1 VQRIVRGAYGVR
13 SRVPAWAWRG
23 LAAALVVVIA
33 AFYLGGAARQG
44 ASGYPLD
51 DGWIH
56 QTYARNLAQTG
67 RFVYTGNATSAGS
80 TSPLWTGMLSIAY
93 LLGLPPLGWSYLL
106 GGAFWLLTGWATAQ
120 LTRRLY
126 PQRPSLAPWVGAACL
141 VEWHLAWASF
151 SGMETTLFAFLTV
164 LLIERYAAGA
174 HPALLGALG
183 GVAFLA
189 RPEGAGLLLLVG
201 VASMVEMLWLSGQ
214 RGRARWATLG
224 RRIGGMALGAALVLA
239 PYLALSWARTGQLL
253 PDTFYAKQAEYGAL
267 LSQPLWARLWRVVR
281 RPLIGGQVLLLPG
294 FAWAAVS
301 CLRLR
306 REGAGESR
314 RAALVRLLPLA
325 WWAAYLVTYAL
336 RMPVDY
342 QYGRYLM
349 PTIPFLLLYGVVG
362 TARWLRIRSVRMIE
376 RALSRAAIGAAACLF
391 VAFLAIGQQAYA
403 SDVRLIDCEMVRVA
417 QWLAAETPPSALVAA
432 HDIGAIGYYSGRS
445 LIDLAGL
452 VTPEVIPVMRDEP
465 QLAQF
470 VVDAGADYLV
480 TFPSWYPWITQQAA
494 FVKVY
499 QTACAL
505 TRERGGDNMAVYAI
519 RR

>member
-1 VQRIVRGAYGVR
+1 
-13 SRVPAWAWRG
+13 
-23 LAAALVVVIA
+23 
-33 AFYLGGAARQG
+33 
-44 ASGYPLD
+44 
-51 DGWIH
+51 
-56 QTYARNLAQTG
+56 
-67 RFVYTGNATSAGS
+67 
-80 TSPLWTGMLSIAY
+80 
-93 LLGLPPLGWSYLL
+93 
-106 GGAFWLLTGWATAQ
+106 
-120 LTRRLY
+120 
-126 PQRPSLAPWVGAACL
+126 
-141 VEWHLAWASF
+141 
-151 SGMETTLFAFLTV
+151 
-164 LLIERYAAGA
+164 
-174 HPALLGALG
+174 
-183 GVAFLA
+183 
-189 RPEGAGLLLLVG
+189 
-201 VASMVEMLWLSGQ
+201 
-214 RGRARWATLG
+214 
-224 RRIGGMALGAALVLA
+224 
-239 PYLALSWARTGQLL
+239 
-253 PDTFYAKQAEYGAL
+253 
-267 LSQPLWARLWRVVR
+267 
-281 RPLIGGQVLLLPG
+281 
-294 FAWAAVS
+294 
-301 CLRLR
+301 
-306 REGAGESR
+306 
-314 RAALVRLLPLA
+314 
-325 WWAAYLVTYAL
+325 LVTYAL